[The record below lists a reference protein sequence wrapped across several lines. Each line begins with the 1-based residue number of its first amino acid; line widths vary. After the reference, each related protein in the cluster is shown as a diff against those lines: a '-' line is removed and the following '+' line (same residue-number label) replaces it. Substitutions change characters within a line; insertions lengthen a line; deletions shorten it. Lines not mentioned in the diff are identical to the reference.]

1 MKTFSNEAGDK
12 YPDNWNGKTVNKFGF
27 QICQGLKAFA
37 ESDYEEAF
45 RLMLPIR
52 FDWLQLMP
60 GSHAQIDLLNQV
72 LIQSAIKSSKKN
84 AAKALFKERMAS
96 CNLIGNPED
105 VLSFLNGRIDAKIQ
119 SII

>member
-1 MKTFSNEAGDK
+1 MEKFSHEAGDK
-12 YPDNWNGKTVNKFGF
+12 YPDNWNGKTVTKFGF
-27 QICQGLKAFA
+27 QLCQGLKAFA

-84 AAKALFKERMAS
+84 AAKALLKERMAS
-96 CNLIGNPED
+96 CNLVGNPED
-105 VLSFLNGRIDAKIQ
+105 ALSFLNGRLDAKIQ